1 MEKKEAIRILSE
13 CAKLYKAHL
22 LNKNILI
29 IFDTKDGPAYFEAV
43 FLPRH
48 FLHLTG
54 VGLTNKTGGSSDFFR
69 KCLSGRLN
77 MADFYLLS
85 DGTTEMKLRVLP
97 QIMQI
102 QRFAKMI
109 GDYDGSKTWLYTE
122 KIAGNVTACMGFVLN
137 DDGKYFSPNTALNED
152 IRKITNRP
160 QHRILGIYMK
170 NVGESRYTDKCF
182 VAKGVNE
189 TGFYS
194 VKELASLLQTQG
206 KGQSGKTQQ

>member
-1 MEKKEAIRILSE
+1 MEKKDAIRVLSE

-29 IFDTKDGPAYFEAV
+29 IFDTKNGLEYFEAV

-54 VGLTNKTGGSSDFFR
+54 VGLTYNVGKSSDFFR
-69 KCLSGRLN
+69 RCLSGRLSL
-77 MADFYLLS
+77 ADFYLLS

-122 KIAGNVTACMGFVLN
+122 KIAGNVTACIGFVLN
-137 DDGKYFSPNTALNED
+137 DDGKYYSPNTALNED

-170 NVGESRYTDKCF
+170 NVRDSKYTKKCF

-189 TGFYS
+189 MDFYS
-194 VKELASLLQTQG
+194 VKELASLLPTVD
-206 KGQSGKTQQ
+206 K